1 MYSKKYRLDK
11 VEEFNAHNLMYEGI
25 EGSLCYLAY
34 LHVGE
39 RGWFLYHRG
48 DVFRNDIPHRVHTT
62 IVEDV
67 EYTDNQVIVTT
78 LNTRFTFTA
87 ITEVN

>member
-1 MYSKKYRLDK
+1 MHSKKYILDK
-11 VEEFNAHNLMYEGI
+11 IEEFGKHNPLYEGV
-25 EGSLCYLAY
+25 ESSLCYLAY

-48 DVFRNDIPHRVHTT
+48 NVFRSDIPHRVHTT
-62 IVEDV
+62 TVEDV

-78 LNTRFTFTA
+78 QNTRFIFKV
-87 ITEVN
+87 IGEE